1 MAEDKRIR
9 KTKRY
14 IKQTLIEVLT
24 EKPFEQI
31 TVTELCKRA
40 DISRITFYAHYNDKF
55 ALVDEMFAEM
65 LESATR
71 DYRNSQKEN
80 NPADD
85 TIQTFCNLLDCI
97 LNLYNENMSLLM
109 YTTIDKNPYLY
120 YMFYSYIV
128 RNVELVI
135 IHRDEAI
142 KPKYSIKQV
151 SGFICNSLWAFISEA
166 QTEGNIINMVRKDAK
181 KVLTG
186 ILEANIVTEMRDK
199 NPVKEG

>member
-9 KTKRY
+9 KTKQY
-14 IKQTLIEVLT
+14 IKQALIGILQ
-24 EKPFEQI
+24 EKSFEQI

-55 ALVDEMFAEM
+55 ALADEMFAEM
-65 LESATR
+65 LDNATM
-71 DYRNSQKEN
+71 DYRNRQKEN
-80 NPADD
+80 NSTND

-97 LNLYNENMSLLM
+97 LNLYTENMSLLT

-128 RNVELVI
+128 QNVELVI
-135 IHRDEAI
+135 IHRDKII

-151 SGFICNSLWAFISEA
+151 SGFICNSLWAFISKA
-166 QTEGNIINMVRKDAK
+166 YTEGSEIDMVRKDAK

-186 ILEANIVTEMRDK
+186 ILKANIVTEK
-199 NPVKEG
+199 QINA

>member
-9 KTKRY
+9 KTKQY
-14 IKQTLIEVLT
+14 IKQALIKLLT
-24 EKPFEQI
+24 EKSFEQI
-31 TVTELCKRA
+31 TVTELCKIS

-55 ALVDEMFAEM
+55 TLVDEMFTEM

-80 NPADD
+80 NPAND

-97 LNLYNENMSLLM
+97 LNLYNEHMSLLT

-128 RNVELVI
+128 RSIELVMT
-135 IHRDEAI
+135 HRDKVI
-142 KPKYSIKQV
+142 KPKYAIKQV

-166 QTEGNIINMVRKDAK
+166 KTEGSNIAVVRKDAK
-181 KVLTG
+181 EVLIG
-186 ILEANIVTEMRDK
+186 ILEANIVTEKRA
-199 NPVKEG
+199 

>member
-14 IKQTLIEVLT
+14 IKQTLIEILT

-31 TVTELCKRA
+31 TVTELCNKS

-80 NPADD
+80 NPAND

-97 LNLYNENMSLLM
+97 FNLYNENMSLLT

-135 IHRDEAI
+135 IHRDKVI

-151 SGFICNSLWAFISEA
+151 SGFICNSLWAFIIEA
-166 QTEGNIINMVRKDAK
+166 QTEGSTINMVRKDAK

-186 ILEANIVTEMRDK
+186 ILEANIVTEMRD
-199 NPVKEG
+199 NDPEKEG

>member
-14 IKQTLIEVLT
+14 IKQTLIEILT

-31 TVTELCKRA
+31 TVTELCKRS

-80 NPADD
+80 NPAND

-97 LNLYNENMSLLM
+97 FNLYNENMSLLT
-109 YTTIDKNPYLY
+109 YTTIDKNPY
-120 YMFYSYIV
+120 F
-128 RNVELVI
+128 
-135 IHRDEAI
+135 
-142 KPKYSIKQV
+142 
-151 SGFICNSLWAFISEA
+151 
-166 QTEGNIINMVRKDAK
+166 
-181 KVLTG
+181 
-186 ILEANIVTEMRDK
+186 
-199 NPVKEG
+199 

>member
-14 IKQTLIEVLT
+14 IKQTLIEILT

-31 TVTELCKRA
+31 TVTELCKRS

-80 NPADD
+80 NPAND

-97 LNLYNENMSLLM
+97 LNLYNENMSLLT

-135 IHRDEAI
+135 IHRDKVI

-151 SGFICNSLWAFISEA
+151 SGFICNSLWAFIIEA
-166 QTEGNIINMVRKDAK
+166 QTEGSTINMVRKDAK

-186 ILEANIVTEMRDK
+186 ILEANIVTEMRD
-199 NPVKEG
+199 NDPEKEG

>member
-14 IKQTLIEVLT
+14 IKQTLIEILT

-31 TVTELCKRA
+31 TVTELCKRS

-80 NPADD
+80 NPAND

-97 LNLYNENMSLLM
+97 FNLYNENMSLLT

-128 RNVELVI
+128 RNVELII
-135 IHRDEAI
+135 IHRDKVI

-151 SGFICNSLWAFISEA
+151 SGFICNSLWAFIIEA
-166 QTEGNIINMVRKDAK
+166 QTEGSTVNMVRKDAK

-186 ILEANIVTEMRDK
+186 ILEANIVTEMRD
-199 NPVKEG
+199 NDPEKEG

>member
-14 IKQTLIEVLT
+14 IKQTLIEILT

-31 TVTELCKRA
+31 TVTELCKRS

-80 NPADD
+80 NPAND

-97 LNLYNENMSLLM
+97 FNLYNENMSLLT

-135 IHRDEAI
+135 IHRDKVI

-151 SGFICNSLWAFISEA
+151 SGFICNSLWAFIIEA
-166 QTEGNIINMVRKDAK
+166 QTEGSTINMVRKDAK

-186 ILEANIVTEMRDK
+186 ILEANIVTEMRD
-199 NPVKEG
+199 NDPEKEG

>member
-1 MAEDKRIR
+1 MDEDKRIR

-14 IKQTLIEVLT
+14 IKQTLIEILT

-31 TVTELCKRA
+31 TVTELCKRS

-65 LESATR
+65 LKSATR

-80 NPADD
+80 NPAND

-97 LNLYNENMSLLM
+97 LNLYNENMSLLT

-128 RNVELVI
+128 RNIELVI
-135 IHRDEAI
+135 IHRDKVI

-151 SGFICNSLWAFISEA
+151 SGFICNSLWAFIIEA
-166 QTEGNIINMVRKDAK
+166 QTEGSTINMVRKDAK

-186 ILEANIVTEMRDK
+186 ILEANIVTEMRD
-199 NPVKEG
+199 NDPEKEG